1 MTEEAKVTSTKS
13 ISRIWIIPILVVVVG
28 GWMVYQ
34 QWKNQGPLITIE
46 LQSATGIEVNKTP
59 IKVRD
64 LDVGQVKKITLKPN
78 LDGVLVTARID
89 ANASHLLTDKS
100 EFWVVAPRISF
111 SEVSGLNTLL
121 SGSYIAMVANDSGKE
136 QLNFIALERPP
147 VTPAGTPGLHVI
159 LQSDDEFAYKPGDPI
174 IYKGFKVG
182 EFKDAVFNI
191 EERVVYYDAFIEAPY
206 HKLVTENTRFWDVS
220 GVKLKLESSGV
231 KMETGSLETLLANG
245 ITFGVPEGVQIGEQ
259 VVENAFFTIYGD
271 IATASNARY
280 KLTAEYV
287 LLVDESVRGLTVGA
301 PVEYRGIEIGNVT
314 AINSFPAVE
323 GNILER
329 DYPIPVII
337 NIYPGKV
344 RQPDTEEGLNAI
356 KQTIRNWLRKDLRAT
371 LRMGNVLTGGLFVDL
386 QHVSK
391 PDDSDEIAVLN
402 GYEVIPT
409 VSNEFTQI
417 TQKADAI
424 LDKINQLPLG
434 DMVSN
439 VLLAVEDMKLAAQSV
454 ETASDDFDLLIEN
467 VDTEL
472 LNTNL
477 NQVLI
482 SLDSLLKNYSEG
494 GLSQSEI
501 KETVDTMQDTMR
513 NLQPLLLKLNQ
524 SPNSLIFT
532 DSNSSGIEPKA
543 KN

>member
-1 MTEEAKVTSTKS
+1 
-13 ISRIWIIPILVVVVG
+13 
-28 GWMVYQ
+28 
-34 QWKNQGPLITIE
+34 
-46 LQSATGIEVNKTP
+46 
-59 IKVRD
+59 
-64 LDVGQVKKITLKPN
+64 
-78 LDGVLVTARID
+78 
-89 ANASHLLTDKS
+89 
-100 EFWVVAPRISF
+100 
-111 SEVSGLNTLL
+111 
-121 SGSYIAMVANDSGKE
+121 
-136 QLNFIALERPP
+136 
-147 VTPAGTPGLHVI
+147 
-159 LQSDDEFAYKPGDPI
+159 
-174 IYKGFKVG
+174 
-182 EFKDAVFNI
+182 
-191 EERVVYYDAFIEAPY
+191 
-206 HKLVTENTRFWDVS
+206 
-220 GVKLKLESSGV
+220 
-231 KMETGSLETLLANG
+231 
-245 ITFGVPEGVQIGEQ
+245 
-259 VVENAFFTIYGD
+259 
-271 IATASNARY
+271 
-280 KLTAEYV
+280 
-287 LLVDESVRGLTVGA
+287 
-301 PVEYRGIEIGNVT
+301 
-314 AINSFPAVE
+314 
-323 GNILER
+323 
-329 DYPIPVII
+329 
-337 NIYPGKV
+337 
-344 RQPDTEEGLNAI
+344 
-356 KQTIRNWLRKDLRAT
+356 
-371 LRMGNVLTGGLFVDL
+371 MGNVLTGGLFVDL